1 MKASKKISLVVSLVW
16 KLKPVYFITLFLNS
30 LAFSGHILTNVIFPK
45 YLIEELMGNQD
56 RTMLI
61 SWILVIV
68 LGNAFFT
75 LTKKT
80 LKRLLDVQEKDLF
93 WQIERAFSE
102 KIMSIEYRYLEDPY
116 YLDLKER
123 ATFAM
128 RNQSSLS
135 RLINTAVTFI
145 NQVVTVLGLI
155 ALMLN
160 LSWVLVVSLLFTVFL
175 TLIIQAM
182 FSKYQLKFFSELLPV
197 NRRYGY
203 YIQLTFDKLIHKD
216 SRIFNMTD
224 MLRDIIIKYN
234 LQINKWFGKF
244 YRRMGLYLGLFQVVV
259 VLQTVLAYGYVG
271 ARTLAGDITIGDL
284 TMYVSAAVGFSSS
297 VIALGEAVIDIMQV
311 LGYLEPFVELMDI
324 PLAENDKG
332 SESIDIIES
341 IEFEN
346 VSFKYPKTDRLILD
360 DISFVIEKGQ
370 KISIVGLNGAG
381 KSTIVKLICRLYKPD
396 SGKILINKK
405 DIHEYSYKEYL
416 SCISAVFQDYKLFN
430 FSIQEN
436 ISCKD
441 ISEDDPKVKN
451 ILDMVSM
458 SKKIESLPNGVKSL
472 FGKEYDEEG
481 VEFSIG
487 QSQKIAIARALYKG
501 SGFVIL
507 DEPTSALDPIAEAEI
522 YENFNDLVGDKT
534 AIYIS
539 HRMSSSVFCDK
550 ILVINEGKI
559 EAFDTHKNL
568 LKDENS
574 LYSKLFTSQAVNYR
588 YEKVMKTYSAVNDIV

>member
-284 TMYVSAAVGFSSS
+284 TMYVSAAVGFSSA
-297 VIALGEAVIDIMQV
+297 VIALGEAIIDIMQV
-311 LGYLEPFVELMDI
+311 LGYLEPFVELMEI

>member
-284 TMYVSAAVGFSSS
+284 TMYVSAAVGFSSA

-311 LGYLEPFVELMDI
+311 LGYLEPFVELMEI

-360 DISFVIEKGQ
+360 DISFVLEKGL

-574 LYSKLFTSQAVNYR
+574 LYSKLFTSQAVNYI

>member
-155 ALMLN
+155 VLMLN

-175 TLIIQAM
+175 TLVIQAM

-284 TMYVSAAVGFSSS
+284 TMYVSAAVGFSSA

-311 LGYLEPFVELMDI
+311 LGYLEPFVELMEI

>member
-175 TLIIQAM
+175 TLVIQAM

-284 TMYVSAAVGFSSS
+284 TMYVSAAVGFSSA

-311 LGYLEPFVELMDI
+311 LGYLEPFVELMEI

-346 VSFKYPKTDRLILD
+346 VSFKYPKTDKLILD

-396 SGKILINKK
+396 SGKILINGK
-405 DIHEYSYKEYL
+405 DIHDYSYKEYL

>member
-284 TMYVSAAVGFSSS
+284 TMYVSAAVGFSSA
-297 VIALGEAVIDIMQV
+297 VIALGEAIIDIMQV
-311 LGYLEPFVELMDI
+311 LGYLEPFVELMEI

-405 DIHEYSYKEYL
+405 DIHEYSYNEYL

>member
-284 TMYVSAAVGFSSS
+284 TMYVSAAVGFSSA

-311 LGYLEPFVELMDI
+311 LGYLEPFVELMEI

>member
-175 TLIIQAM
+175 TLVIQAM

-284 TMYVSAAVGFSSS
+284 TMYVSAAVGFSSA

-311 LGYLEPFVELMDI
+311 LGYLEPFVELMEI

>member
-1 MKASKKISLVVSLVW
+1 
-16 KLKPVYFITLFLNS
+16 
-30 LAFSGHILTNVIFPK
+30 
-45 YLIEELMGNQD
+45 
-56 RTMLI
+56 
-61 SWILVIV
+61 
-68 LGNAFFT
+68 
-75 LTKKT
+75 
-80 LKRLLDVQEKDLF
+80 
-93 WQIERAFSE
+93 
-102 KIMSIEYRYLEDPY
+102 
-116 YLDLKER
+116 
-123 ATFAM
+123 
-128 RNQSSLS
+128 
-135 RLINTAVTFI
+135 
-145 NQVVTVLGLI
+145 
-155 ALMLN
+155 
-160 LSWVLVVSLLFTVFL
+160 
-175 TLIIQAM
+175 
-182 FSKYQLKFFSELLPV
+182 
-197 NRRYGY
+197 
-203 YIQLTFDKLIHKD
+203 
-216 SRIFNMTD
+216 
-224 MLRDIIIKYN
+224 
-234 LQINKWFGKF
+234 
-244 YRRMGLYLGLFQVVV
+244 
-259 VLQTVLAYGYVG
+259 
-271 ARTLAGDITIGDL
+271 
-284 TMYVSAAVGFSSS
+284 
-297 VIALGEAVIDIMQV
+297 
-311 LGYLEPFVELMDI
+311 
-324 PLAENDKG
+324 KG

>member
-284 TMYVSAAVGFSSS
+284 TMYVSAAVGFSSA
-297 VIALGEAVIDIMQV
+297 VIALGEAIIDIMQV
-311 LGYLEPFVELMDI
+311 LGYLEPFVELMEI
-324 PLAENDKG
+324 PLAENNKG

>member
-68 LGNAFFT
+68 LSNAFFT

-284 TMYVSAAVGFSSS
+284 TMYVSAAVGFSSA
-297 VIALGEAVIDIMQV
+297 VIALGEAIIDIMQV
-311 LGYLEPFVELMDI
+311 LGYLEPFVELMEI